1 MGPRGN
7 AAAAND
13 GAAMMASS
21 VESPDRNTDAVLLP
35 PRTDWPLPEAPPQA
49 GEPEPAALSLMLTDE
64 DEAVGGEYWLG

>member
-1 MGPRGN
+1 
-7 AAAAND
+7 
-13 GAAMMASS
+13 MMASS

-35 PRTDWPLPEAPPQA
+35 PLTDWPPTQAPPDA